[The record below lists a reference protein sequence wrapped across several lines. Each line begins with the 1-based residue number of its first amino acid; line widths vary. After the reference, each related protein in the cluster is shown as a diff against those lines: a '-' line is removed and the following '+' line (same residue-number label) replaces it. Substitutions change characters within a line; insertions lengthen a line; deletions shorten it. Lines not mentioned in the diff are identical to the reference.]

1 MAANNLEISI
11 IVPVYNEER
20 SIEPF
25 LQRLIPTV
33 EQITS
38 DYEVIF
44 CLDPSPDRTLETIIS
59 FSEIN
64 PRIKLLHFSRR
75 FGQPAATMAGLSFST
90 GDRVGVIDVDLQDP
104 PELLKDFYSKM
115 NDGYDVVYG
124 TRSRRTGESI
134 LKKSIANLGYRVI
147 NRLSDVKIPRNT
159 GDFRMMSRRVVD
171 EVVSLNESHGF
182 LRGLVALVGYK
193 QTGVI
198 YERDARFQGKGNYNR
213 YLGSLKIGLN
223 GLIGFSSKPLTV
235 MAISGGV
242 LSVIS
247 FFIGI
252 FYAAARIF
260 GYSQVPGLPTTVILI
275 SFFSGVQLLSLGL
288 VGEYVSRIYD
298 EVKRRPKYI
307 VQQKVGLDD

>member
-1 MAANNLEISI
+1 
-11 IVPVYNEER
+11 
-20 SIEPF
+20 
-25 LQRLIPTV
+25 
-33 EQITS
+33 
-38 DYEVIF
+38 
-44 CLDPSPDRTLETIIS
+44 
-59 FSEIN
+59 
-64 PRIKLLHFSRR
+64 
-75 FGQPAATMAGLSFST
+75 MAGLSFST

-104 PELLKDFYSKM
+104 PELLKDFHSKM

-147 NRLSDVKIPRNT
+147 NRLSDIKIPRNT

-213 YLGSLKIGLN
+213 YVGSLKIGLN